1 MICFAGRIGV
11 HGRHGINENL
21 VIFIKHQPHSPM
33 ENQTQAQVMSTKDW
47 MITLLIVSIPLV
59 GFIMLFVWAFGSG
72 ENPNKSNFSKAALIW
87 TAIWCVLAILFYGSL
102 AAILFSAGRGYDA

>member
-1 MICFAGRIGV
+1 
-11 HGRHGINENL
+11 
-21 VIFIKHQPHSPM
+21 
-33 ENQTQAQVMSTKDW
+33 MSTKDW